1 MKFRRC
7 FFLVF
12 LIFLL
17 FFSPVF
23 SQVNFVYATDDIVFN
38 AIHGVQRYSGY
49 QFALFGP
56 SNGSYL
62 TNNMF
67 SPVRGSDLKNYD
79 SFTVH
84 IKNPSTS
91 VSLNKIIIQFISADT
106 VPSFTMPTGSNR
118 TFVTFNHTLEF
129 TTGYIYGDA
138 SGNISVNLSDYMT
151 NSIDDDKYYFIITS
165 VKECDTVRFSRS
177 VPDPTPTPIPTAVPT
192 SRPSPS
198 PSSGRF
204 RAILGQYFV
213 DAGEQASL
221 DQSFKVFPYHVEVND
236 SSDGKN
242 YILHYRM
249 SLPARFY
256 YYDHSGT
263 AYSYPILKE
272 TVTISPYFTNIPYD
286 FSISRAYI
294 DDDVSYDAFNHL
306 KSVTSPLGNGFVLSG
321 DFGYALYN
329 VPVIDEMS
337 TYSYDLCLE
346 WSIVVNKFDTDLV
359 FTTPSEYECTVTLNT
374 LNYQDEI
381 NHVSDQLD
389 SDALGQIKDNTD
401 AIKDE
406 QKNQNEIDNQHYQ
419 DEQDK
424 IAEAEGNITDGA
436 NQLTGTL
443 SSWEIFTMPF
453 KIVQDFA
460 GAIAS
465 DGNTGL
471 TFPSFTLMGYQLWPS
486 YTFDLQ
492 VIADKFPALY
502 NALHLITGIMV
513 VSWFIHYC
521 WRKWHIL
528 IGDDMPEDT

>member
-1 MKFRRC
+1 MKFGRRV
-7 FFLVF
+7 FLVF
-12 LIFLL
+12 LSFLVL
-17 FFSPVF
+17 LSFSLAYPGFYSYAVNNYVLKPVF
-23 SQVNFVYATDDIVFN
+23 GVSRDSSGRFV
-38 AIHGVQRYSGY
+38 
-49 QFALFGP
+49 LLGP
-56 SNGSYL
+56 SHASY
-62 TNNMF
+62 NSSCMF
-67 SPVRGSDLKNYD
+67 SSISGSDLKKYD
-79 SFTVH
+79 TLVLH
-84 IKNPSTS
+84 TNPSS
-91 VSLNKIIIQFISADT
+91 RIRLSFYSAESA
-106 VPSFTMPTGSNR
+106 PSFTMPTGSNR
-118 TFVTFNHTLEF
+118 TTVTFPHKLEF
-129 TTGYIYGDA
+129 SYGFNSYIYADSNGNTVIPLFDNLTSIEDDRFYFFIVSSSSADA
-138 SGNISVNLSDYMT
+138 LT
-151 NSIDDDKYYFIITS
+151 
-165 VKECDTVRFSRS
+165 FSRTA
-177 VPDPTPTPIPTAVPT
+177 PDPTPTPTVAPT
-192 SRPSPS
+192 SRPTSS

-436 NQLTGTL
+436 DQLTGTL